1 MNKLVLYTTE
11 CPRCKILKKKL
22 EQKNLDY
29 SEVSDLDQMLAK
41 GFKSVPVL
49 EVDGKAYSYEDAM
62 NFLNKA

>member
-29 SEVSDLDQMLAK
+29 GEVSDLDQMLAK